1 MTWKTSYTFIAIS
14 LLVLGG
20 AIGKYFYQMP
30 KFING
35 EKAADFSTTLLN
47 GEPFKLSDLHG
58 KYVLLD
64 FWGSW
69 CGPCRKAN
77 HEILPIYEKYHNAQ
91 FENAN
96 GFEIV
101 SVAIEKNE
109 ASWKKAISQDGLAWK
124 YHISTLNEFDNPIAL
139 QYGVKIIP
147 TSYLLSEDGMIIGV
161 NLLPEN
167 IDRMFHDRLK
177 K

>member
-1 MTWKTSYTFIAIS
+1 MNWKKSYTLITIG

-30 KFING
+30 KYING
-35 EKAADFSTTLLN
+35 EKATDFTATLLN
-47 GEPFKLSDLHG
+47 GEQFKLSDLHG

-77 HEILPIYEKYHNAQ
+77 HEILPIYEKYHTAQ

-96 GFEIV
+96 GLEIV
-101 SVAIEKNE
+101 SIAIEKNE
-109 ASWKKAISQDGLAWK
+109 GSWKKAIEQDGLTWK

-139 QYGVKIIP
+139 EYGVKVIP
-147 TSYLLSEDGMIIGV
+147 TSYLIDENGMIIGV

-167 IDRMFHDRLK
+167 LDRMFRDRLK